1 MQVHGEFSVENVLEK
16 FKELR
21 DERILKSEEHGWT
34 NTPEQV
40 NLKKIYIFRIKA
52 FSTEFFNVVIIYL

>member
-40 NLKKIYIFRIKA
+40 NLNNIYI
-52 FSTEFFNVVIIYL
+52 YLESKPLVLNFLMLL

>member
-40 NLKKIYIFRIKA
+40 NLNNIYICI
-52 FSTEFFNVVIIYL
+52 